1 MPVTLRADQ
10 IIPIRIYGTAWCGD
24 CHMARAYFE
33 QQGIPYEWID
43 PDLDPEA
50 EAFVLRVNN
59 GLRSV
64 PTIVFPDGS
73 LLVEPSIAALSRK
86 LGTQQAE

>member
-1 MPVTLRADQ
+1 MARQPDLAP
-10 IIPIRIYGTAWCGD
+10 PIRIYGTDWCGD
-24 CHMARAYFE
+24 CRLARAFFE
-33 QQGIPYEWID
+33 QQGIPHEWID

-73 LLVEPSIAALSRK
+73 LLVEPSLAALARK
-86 LGTQQAE
+86 LGAAPSG

>member
-1 MPVTLRADQ
+1 MAPKPERAA
-10 IIPIRIYGTAWCGD
+10 PIRIYGTDWCGD
-24 CHMARAYFE
+24 CRLARAFFE
-33 QQGIPYEWID
+33 QQGIHYEWVD

-50 EAFVLRVNN
+50 EDFVLSVNH

-73 LLVEPSIAALSRK
+73 LLVEPSLAALARK
-86 LGTQQAE
+86 LGVAHPD